1 MRVDFLHWY
10 TSLYLFSNAIRSF
23 FTHFAKTLYSI
34 LFARTIAGRAY
45 CVLHTSKT
53 ILSMIKV
60 VSLVLLIA
68 GVVGLIIGVLGIFG
82 RDLVA
87 MNPWALAILGV
98 IFFTSGIGLMKRQ
111 T

>member
-1 MRVDFLHWY
+1 MSVVTVD
-10 TSLYLFSNAIRSF
+10 IE
-23 FTHFAKTLYSI
+23 KI
-34 LFARTIAGRAY
+34 
-45 CVLHTSKT
+45 C
-53 ILSMIKV
+53 SMIKV

-68 GVVGLIIGVLGIFG
+68 GVVGLILGVPGIFG

-111 T
+111 A